1 MPTRYHGSK
10 AIVRINGSIVAQA
23 TWTLDKS
30 TQKVDVTEFGDT
42 NMVSVQGLPA
52 VKGTLTGFWDSS
64 DLTFL
69 AASEN
74 ATGASI
80 VLYPSSLAGGVYHY
94 GPAWLDYK
102 MEVDVKGAV
111 KVSGSFEANGS
122 WSHQGL

>member
-1 MPTRYHGSK
+1 MSARYHGSK
-10 AIVRINGSIVAQA
+10 AIVRVNGNIVALA

-30 TQKVDVTEFGDT
+30 TQKVDVTSFGDT

-52 VKGTLTGFWDSS
+52 VKGTISGFWDSG
-64 DLTFL
+64 DLTML
-69 AASEN
+69 AAAEN
-74 ATGASI
+74 SSGASI
-80 VLYPSSLAGGVYHY
+80 VLYPSSQAAGVYHY

-102 MEVDVKGAV
+102 MEVAANGAV